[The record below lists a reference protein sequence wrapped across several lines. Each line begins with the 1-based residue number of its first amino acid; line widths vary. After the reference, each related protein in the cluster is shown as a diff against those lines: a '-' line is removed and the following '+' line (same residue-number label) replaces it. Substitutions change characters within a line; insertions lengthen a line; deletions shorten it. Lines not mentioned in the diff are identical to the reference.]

1 MTTGKESQSP
11 CSEQQNKPRV
21 VSDPALEQMIM
32 KHVRENGG
40 TAAVGGQDFIQGLVR
55 TAMQALLKAEM
66 EEHLGYEKHAPEG
79 RKSGNSRNG
88 VDTKTIRGDFG
99 EVEIE
104 VPRDRNATF
113 QPQIVKK
120 REANVGMF
128 SEKIISLYAR
138 GMSTREIEDHLREM
152 YQIEISPT
160 FISRAT
166 EALEQ
171 EITEWQNRPL
181 ERLYPV
187 LYVDGMRVPVRSGD
201 GGKGSQV
208 LNKVVYTVLGVSIS
222 GVQSVL
228 GLWISETES
237 ASFWLKVCNDLKAR
251 GVQDVLIACADG
263 LTGLPDAIRSVFP
276 DVDVQGCVVHQI
288 RNATKFVSWANR
300 KAFCGDMRKI
310 YTAPTVEA
318 AALALDELEQKWG
331 SKYPMSIQSWRRNW
345 DILTTFF
352 KYPVELR
359 KIIYTTNAIESL
371 HAQMRKN
378 TANRK
383 VFPSD
388 ASALKL
394 LYLNVRNF
402 SNKWTKKHNWD
413 IVMNQLSIMF
423 ADRIKIDALDG
434 GSY

>member
-1 MTTGKESQSP
+1 MGTTEKEAAR
-11 CSEQQNKPRV
+11 SETKKTEIV
-21 VSDPALEQMIM
+21 ADKVLEQVIM

-40 TAAVGGQDFIQGLVR
+40 TAAVGGQDFIQGLVK
-55 TAMQALLKAEM
+55 TAMQALLKTEM

-79 RKSGNSRNG
+79 RKTGNSRNG
-88 VDTKTIRGDFG
+88 VDSKTIRGDFG
-99 EVEIE
+99 QVEIE
-104 VPRDRNATF
+104 VPRDRNSSF
-113 QPQIVKK
+113 EPQVVKK
-120 REANVGMF
+120 RESNVGMF
-128 SEKIISLYAR
+128 SEKVISLYAR

-171 EITEWQNRPL
+171 EIVEWQNRPL
-181 ERLYPV
+181 ERLYPI

-208 LNKVVYTVLGVSIS
+208 VNKVVYTVLGVSIS

-251 GVQDVLIACADG
+251 GTQDILVACADG

-300 KAFCGDMRKI
+300 KKFCADMRQI

-318 AALALDELEQKWG
+318 AALALDALETIWG
-331 SKYPMSIQSWRRNW
+331 ARYPMSIQSWRRNW

-378 TANRK
+378 TSNRK
-383 VFPSD
+383 VFPND
-388 ASALKL
+388 TSALKL

-402 SNKWTKKHNWD
+402 SNKWTKKQNWD

-423 ADRIKIDALDG
+423 ADRIKFDALDG
-434 GSY
+434 ARY